1 MDTPHHRHDD
11 PDHCRDILAQLN
23 DYLDGELAE
32 SLCRELE
39 YHLASCPD
47 CRTVYDTLS
56 RTIHIYRALRD
67 EPLDLPPGVEARL
80 MARITLTLQEKTHDP

>member
-1 MDTPHHRHDD
+1 MDDPHHQHDD

-39 YHLASCPD
+39 YHRVRLNLGASC
-47 CRTVYDTLS
+47 RHVSTVHRS
-56 RTIHIYRALRD
+56 A
-67 EPLDLPPGVEARL
+67 G
-80 MARITLTLQEKTHDP
+80 